1 MKKYFAIIAL
11 VVLAAFSLSAFA
23 QDKTA
28 PLPDKKENP
37 GARGPLARI
46 KEDLQLTPDQEA
58 KLKEFQKVRQ
68 AEGQAFAEQM
78 KKVRTDLQT
87 LRKDDKADPSKVN
100 GLIDQ
105 MFKLQADRAK
115 AQFKNRKDM
124 EKIFTP
130 DQLQKMKNGREQF
143 LGGDRMGGFMPGR
156 MGMRMGMGARMGM
169 GMGTRMG
176 MGMGMGRGMMN
187 RGSMMRGPLMRFG
200 MRMGRM
206 MQRFMP
212 RGGRPGFGPMGRP
225 GMGMMRQRPGSEAPI
240 KEKAPEKKAPE
251 TKK

>member
-11 VVLAAFSLSAFA
+11 IVLAGFGLSAFA
-23 QDKTA
+23 QDKAAA
-28 PLPDKKENP
+28 PAQDKKENP

-87 LRKDDKADPSKVN
+87 LRKDEKADPGKVD

-105 MFKLQADRAK
+105 MYKLQADRAK

-130 DQLQKMKNGREQF
+130 EQLQKMKNGRER
-143 LGGDRMGGFMPGR
+143 LMGGLMAG
-156 MGMRMGMGARMGM
+156 
-169 GMGTRMG
+169 RMG
-176 MGMGMGRGMMN
+176 MGMGMGMRMGMGTGMRGAMMH
-187 RGSMMRGPLMRFG
+187 RGAMMRGPMMRLG

-206 MQRFMP
+206 MQRFAP
-212 RGGRPGFGPMGRP
+212 RGARPGFGQMRHP
-225 GMGMMRQRPGSEAPI
+225 GMGMMMRRPGALAPI
-240 KEKAPEKKAPE
+240 KEKAPEAKAPE